1 MNSFDPFP
9 VLETPRLILRKLEPS
24 DAEAMFRIH
33 SDPLVT
39 KYFGRDPDTTME
51 PTLQRL
57 QSVVDALRDHTG
69 IRWGIVRRD
78 DPTLMGSVGF
88 WKWNKPHFYAEIGYE
103 LGSAHWNKGYMTEAI
118 RAALRFG
125 FDYMDLHRVE
135 ANIDPD
141 NIGSRRTVQKVG
153 FTQEALLR
161 QNWFYAG
168 RFTDSAI
175 YGILKHEFDQ
185 LYPVASGAPG

>member
-1 MNSFDPFP
+1 MMPMISFEPFP

-24 DAEAMFRIH
+24 DAEIMFRNH
-33 SDPLVT
+33 SDPQVT
-39 KYFGRDPDTTME
+39 RYLGRDPDANME

-57 QSVVDALRDHTG
+57 QWVFDALRDGTG

-78 DPTLMGSVGF
+78 DPTLMGTVGF

-103 LGSAHWNKGYMTEAI
+103 IGPAYWGQGYMTEAI

-125 FDYMDLHRVE
+125 FEHMSLHRVE

-141 NIGSRRTVQKVG
+141 NIGSRRVAEKTG
-153 FTQEALLR
+153 FTLEAMLR
-161 QNWFYAG
+161 QNWYYAG

-175 YGILKHEFDQ
+175 YGILKHEFQ
-185 LYPVASGAPG
+185 G